1 MTQPAEIH
9 PKILKMR
16 SRIAHLINL
25 VQPTFLAEGNTLGEL
40 YRVAVDSGVDLQN
53 DKELGYWYEE
63 FCDYHD
69 QYDIDAVSS
78 QECALEKVCPPLA
91 RWLAEGMSPVI
102 YFTSRDTS
110 SVNQSLFY
118 DVLRS
123 THFKFSA
130 HQLLGPLKTEEFCG
144 YFADYLNFRMADL
157 PKLRKIVAVLPEI
170 INPVYWH
177 NYTQAHMTVLPIGSS
192 AFEINQECK
201 QWLPLLILDHTNN
214 EAMYRQAVAF
224 FNPEPT
230 LHLFKKLFGDG
241 HTPED
246 ISLID
251 KVINLSYGGWGSQ
264 MINDMIPYL
273 LPPLPFN
280 VIRLQTDEVKGENVD
295 YLDFMIDKAL
305 VAIEQN
311 NRVFW
316 PVCLLTDALLKNCGG
331 LHSSSSTDEKR
342 VKLTRLLKQHPSF
355 DGIIGHLRTLAPQ
368 DLNFRDCDIYNVQ
381 NQTIFIDLLTPE
393 QKAGWVPTLA
403 RKLAQSFKFSMQGD
417 QWPHSLEKSKLMLE
431 HIHQALIIDFSEQL
445 RSIVKFP
452 SAYKEAK
459 TMVWLQ
465 TLSLKG
471 PDSAGQALAF
481 CHSLND
487 PALKVA
493 AAVEL
498 GIDPVTLNASGEEA
512 ALYLESDLG
521 L

>member
-1 MTQPAEIH
+1 MTQAAEIH
-9 PKILKMR
+9 PKLLKMK
-16 SRIAHLINL
+16 SCIAHLINL
-25 VQPTFLAEGNTLGEL
+25 VQPTYPTEGKTLGEL
-40 YRVAVDSGVDLQN
+40 YRMAVDKGIDLQN

-91 RWLAEGMSPVI
+91 QWLAEGMSPVI
-102 YFTSRDTS
+102 YFTSSDTS
-110 SVNQSLFY
+110 NVNQSLFY

-130 HQLLGPLKTEEFCG
+130 HQLLGSLKIDEFCE
-144 YFADYLNFRMADL
+144 YFANYLNFRVADL
-157 PKLRKIVAVLPEI
+157 PKLRKIVSVLPEI
-170 INPVYWH
+170 IKPVYWH
-177 NYTQAHMTVLPIGSS
+177 NYTQVQITVLPVGSS
-192 AFEINQECK
+192 GHEINQESK
-201 QWLPLLILDHTNN
+201 QWLPLLILDCTDN
-214 EAMYRQAVAF
+214 EATYRQAVAF
-224 FNPEPT
+224 FNPEPNI
-230 LHLFKKLFGDG
+230 HLFKKMFGDG

-246 ISLID
+246 MNLID
-251 KVINLSYGGWGSQ
+251 KVINLSYGGWGSEV
-264 MINDMIPYL
+264 INDMMPTL
-273 LPPLPFN
+273 LPPLPFS
-280 VIRLQTDEVKGENVD
+280 VIRKQVDEVRGENVD
-295 YLDFMIDKAL
+295 YLNFMIDKSR
-305 VAIEQN
+305 VAIQQN

-331 LHSSSSTDEKR
+331 LHSSSTTDEKR
-342 VKLTRLLKQHPSF
+342 VKLTMLLNQHPGF
-355 DGIIGHLRTLAPQ
+355 DGIIEHLRTLAPQ
-368 DLNFRDCDIYNVQ
+368 DLKFRDCDIYNVQ

-393 QKAGWVPTLA
+393 QKAEWVPTLA

-452 SAYKEAK
+452 WAYKEAK

-465 TLSLKG
+465 TLSLQG
-471 PDSAGQALAF
+471 PESAEQALAF
-481 CHSLND
+481 CQSLKD
-487 PALKVA
+487 PVLKVA

-498 GIDPVTLNASGEEA
+498 GIDPITLNASGEEA
-512 ALYLESDLG
+512 ALYLENDLG